1 MKKKK
6 SYAFGKD
13 IYLLGKDE
21 NGTQY
26 WLEAPSWDCGWYWG
40 FGYVKTYTNNRRPD
54 LSAHIASHQHIDSSF
69 IGRVG
74 DEYIYNIFE
83 TPLLKGGTTFTEE
96 EGWELS
102 ELFSQ
107 FYTLK
112 KSAEFFYL
120 GKSNTAPTTV
130 KHDREKNKEIFEYI
144 NQTLMPPIFERIK
157 EILTP
162 SEC

>member
-1 MKKKK
+1 MKKQI
-6 SYAFGKD
+6 SHAFGKD

-21 NGTQY
+21 YGTKY

-40 FGYVKTYTNNRRPD
+40 FGYVETYTNNTRPD
-54 LSAHIASHQHIDSSF
+54 LSKDIASHQHIDSSF
-69 IGRVG
+69 LGKVG
-74 DEYIYNIFE
+74 DEYIHNIFE
-83 TPLLKGGTTFTEE
+83 TPLLKGGTTFTKE

-112 KSAEFFYL
+112 KSAEFFYS
-120 GKSNTAPTTV
+120 GKTNISSTTV
-130 KHDREKNKEIFEYI
+130 QHDREKCKEIFDYI

-162 SEC
+162 SES